1 MEEEGGRTYVDDSD
15 SEFEIM
21 DDSDADS
28 SYLNR
33 SEISDTCDSEVDG
46 NDSVSGSVTSDS
58 GGSG

>member
-1 MEEEGGRTYVDDSD
+1 
-15 SEFEIM
+15 M
-21 DDSDADS
+21 DDSGADS

-33 SEISDTCDSEVDG
+33 SKISDTCDSEVDG